1 MLNLSQAVLLYKNMK
16 VEESV
21 YLGKLFDAY
30 GILLSERQQEIC
42 QLVLNDDLTLS
53 EIALNL
59 NITRQAVLDG
69 LNKAEKKLK
78 WFEENLGFL
87 KQIARL
93 EEENERLKKTNK
105 EE

>member
-1 MLNLSQAVLLYKNMK
+1 MLDLSQAVLLYKNMK

-53 EIALNL
+53 EIALRYS
-59 NITRQAVLDG
+59 TR
-69 LNKAEKKLK
+69 
-78 WFEENLGFL
+78 
-87 KQIARL
+87 
-93 EEENERLKKTNK
+93 
-105 EE
+105 